1 LAFPEWGF
9 RPAGLNANG
18 LSAQIL
24 DAKKITPGWKPEIRN
39 LQFAIPNS
47 QFAIPLHIRLLDT
60 KQIWKAGRQ
69 KRIVSYTF
77 FPPSCL
83 PKSLFFAACQATG

>member
-1 LAFPEWGF
+1 MPLQCCTPRMTKSSGIRERTQFCLRLP
-9 RPAGLNANG
+9 LNVKCCV
-18 LSAQIL
+18 L
-24 DAKKITPGWKPEIRN
+24 
-39 LQFAIPNS
+39 
-47 QFAIPLHIRLLDT
+47 IRLLDT

-69 KRIVSYTF
+69 KKIVSCTF

>member
-1 LAFPEWGF
+1 MLVTLAATHESRHDRALP
-9 RPAGLNANG
+9 L
-18 LSAQIL
+18 
-24 DAKKITPGWKPEIRN
+24 EIR
-39 LQFAIPNS
+39 LSEQRGTPVSSFFLHNS
-47 QFAIPLHIRLLDT
+47 LHIRLLDT

-69 KRIVSYTF
+69 KRIVSCTF